1 MSDDIQHHISV
12 YKKVFVALLILTV
25 LTVLASYVEFGGIVW
40 LAVGVGLA
48 IAGFKGYLVA
58 ANFMHLNDEKPIIY
72 QTLIGTL
79 FAFIILFFM
88 PMIWHN
94 NGLKAPDNI
103 PLQNGNVYNSDFENH
118 HDDHS
123 GDHH

>member
-103 PLQNGNVYNSDFENH
+103 PVQNGNVYNSDFENH

>member
-48 IAGFKGYLVA
+48 IAVFKGYLVA

-94 NGLKAPDNI
+94 DGLKAPDNI

-118 HDDHS
+118 HDEHN

>member
-48 IAGFKGYLVA
+48 IAAFKGYLVA

-94 NGLKAPDNI
+94 DGLKAPDNI
-103 PLQNGNVYNSDFENH
+103 PLQNGNVYNSDFEKH
-118 HDDHS
+118 HDEHN

>member
-25 LTVLASYVEFGGIVW
+25 LTVLASYVEFGAIVW
-40 LAVGVGLA
+40 LAVAVGLA
-48 IAGFKGYLVA
+48 IAAFKGYLVA

-94 NGLKAPDNI
+94 DGLKAPDNI

-118 HDDHS
+118 HDEHN

>member
-48 IAGFKGYLVA
+48 IAAFKGYLVA

-94 NGLKAPDNI
+94 DGLKAPDNI
-103 PLQNGNVYNSDFENH
+103 PLQNGNVYNSDFEDH
-118 HDDHS
+118 HDIHN

>member
-88 PMIWHN
+88 PMFWHN
-94 NGLKAPDNI
+94 DGLKAPDNI

>member
-1 MSDDIQHHISV
+1 MSNDIQHHISV
-12 YKKVFVALLILTV
+12 YKKVFIALLILTI
-25 LTVLASYVEFGGIVW
+25 LTVLASYFEFGGIVW

-48 IAGFKGYLVA
+48 IATFKAYLVA

-88 PMIWHN
+88 PTMWHN
-94 NGLKAPDNI
+94 DGLKSPDNI
-103 PLQNGNVYNSDFENH
+103 PVQNGNVYNSDFESH
-118 HDDHS
+118 HDDHD
-123 GDHH
+123 GAHH